1 MGGIAGEAWATIKEA
16 GKDWVEDKAAQQG
29 AALAFYSVL
38 SLAPLVV
45 VSLVLAS
52 AFVEDAG
59 VQFGAQV
66 ESMVGKEG
74 AEAIGSMVQSN
85 KNKPGAG
92 SIAGVLG
99 IITLIFGASGV
110 FGQLQESMNT
120 IWDAK
125 PNPKAGVW
133 GLIRSRFLSFAMVLG
148 TGFLLLVSLLLS
160 TAIAAIG
167 TYLGSGF
174 PGSEALVHTANAI
187 ATFIVVTLL
196 FAMIF
201 KLLPDKKI
209 AWRDV
214 WVGALLTAILFTIGK
229 MLIGLYL
236 GKAAVG
242 SSYGAAGSLVVLL
255 VWIYYSSQVLFFGAE
270 LAHTYAERRAKSRSR
285 ALSSGE
291 ASRFGAAGSLSP
303 S

>member
-1 MGGIAGEAWATIKEA
+1 MGGFAGEAWATIKEA

-45 VSLVLAS
+45 ISLAMVSF
-52 AFVEDAG
+52 FVKDAG

-66 ESMVGKEG
+66 ETLVGKEG
-74 AEAIGSMVQSN
+74 AEAIGSMVTAN
-85 KNKPGAG
+85 KQKPAAG
-92 SIAGVLG
+92 SIAAILG
-99 IITLIFGASGV
+99 IITLLFGASGA
-110 FGQLQESMNT
+110 FGQLQETMNT

-125 PNPKAGVW
+125 PKPSSGIWNM
-133 GLIRSRFLSFAMVLG
+133 IRSRFLSFTMVLG
-148 TGFLLLVSLLLS
+148 TGFLLLVSMLLS

-187 ATFIVVTLL
+187 ATFIAVTLL

-201 KLLPDKKI
+201 KLLPDKQI

-214 WVGALLTAILFTIGK
+214 WVGALLTAVLFTIGK

-236 GKAAVG
+236 GKSAVG

-255 VWIYYSSQVLFFGAE
+255 VWIYYSAQVLFFGAE
-270 LAHTYAERRAKSRSR
+270 LAHAYAERRAKSRSR
-285 ALSSGE
+285 QVAYVNH
-291 ASRFGAAGSLSP
+291 AAVA
-303 S
+303 